1 MNKLLY
7 IILIS
12 LFSLTVFSCSS
23 DEAATT
29 TATTDNTT
37 TSSDTTTTTDNTTG
51 VPGVSDPNTD
61 AALGITGQTMTIG
74 SIDYTTSMV
83 SSCVGDGTTKAGVS
97 VYFKTQF
104 FVYDNKTLIKN
115 TYFYSDSSCTNS
127 IGGSYIMKDDFEQVN
142 PYNDSV
148 DNASVIAG
156 SNVNVTGTV
165 YDNSSNA
172 IDNSTYFS
180 MIYTC
185 IGDGVPMQ
193 GGFIVYPKSTTE
205 LQMHG
210 TGSCGSA
217 PIQFRN
223 EFGTLRMKMVYTP
236 K

>member
-1 MNKLLY
+1 MKIYIPLLLL
-7 IILIS
+7 IILTLS
-12 LFSLTVFSCSS
+12 FSSCSKKNGS
-23 DEAATT
+23 TAAT
-29 TATTDNTT
+29 
-37 TSSDTTTTTDNTTG
+37 S
-51 VPGVSDPNTD
+51 VPGVTDPNTD
-61 AALGITGQTMTIG
+61 ASLGITGQTMTIG
-74 SIDYTTSMV
+74 SIDYSTSMV
-83 SSCVGDGTTKAGVS
+83 SSCVGDGTTKAGAT
-97 VYFKTQF
+97 VYSKTQF
-104 FVYDNKTLIKN
+104 FVYDNKTLIKS
-115 TYFYSDSSCTNS
+115 TYSYSDSSCTTS
-127 IGGSYIMKDDFEQVN
+127 IGGSYTAEDDYGIAN
-142 PYNDSV
+142 PKHNSE

-156 SNVNVTGTV
+156 SSVNVTGTV

-223 EFGTLRMKMVYTP
+223 EFGTLRMNMVYTP